1 MSKLKYLKKI
11 KNQKIFNLNNFEDFR
26 GKLKRIF
33 CINELSKK
41 NLNFTVKQINHV
53 IVKKKG
59 TIKGMHIQLPPYSEI
74 KLVKIIKGKIFDVII
89 DLRKNSK
96 SFLKYKSFILDS
108 SKDNLLFIP
117 KGFAH
122 GFQTLTSNS
131 EIIYCHSEV
140 YNPKKEFS
148 INPLDKKIN
157 IKWPKKIS
165 SISLKDLNTKFIY
178 DDFDGIV
185 I

>member
-1 MSKLKYLKKI
+1 MSKLKYLRKI
-11 KNQKIFNLNNFEDFR
+11 ENPKTIKLNNFEDFR
-26 GKLKRIF
+26 GKLTRIF
-33 CINELSKK
+33 CVNELREK
-41 NLNFTVKQINHV
+41 NLNFTVKQINNV

-59 TIKGMHIQLPPYSEI
+59 TIKGMHIQLPPYNEI

-89 DLRKNSK
+89 DLRKNSQ

-108 SKDNLLFIP
+108 SKNNLLFIP

-140 YNPKKEFS
+140 YKPKKEFS
-148 INPLDKKIN
+148 INPFDKKIS
-157 IKWPKKIS
+157 IKWPKKTSLIS
-165 SISLKDLNTKFIY
+165 IKDLNTKHIY